1 VAGVPRRSRDLL
13 YWDYFQGRGGK
24 PKRPFLIIWP
34 VQIPSS
40 TASTERWGRESLEER
55 ALLIGWI
62 HNTKNTLDSIQ
73 KLTQI
78 SQDRFRDKEFG
89 KLFKRMVSED
99 IHHTGLLLDGLLN
112 YFQGTPLIKKAN
124 TVNTL
129 IEEALKG
136 NQAHLK
142 EKGVR
147 LFKKLEKDLPEI
159 IVPDEHLRYIL
170 NSVLQYV
177 IASTPAHG
185 NIELL
190 TKFAIFK
197 KGDREEQACFEGHGG
212 HIEILIVF
220 SGDRE
225 SVDALETISGSI
237 PTIQKDG
244 ALELMLRLIKEMVLK
259 NRGIMK
265 FEGDEKKAKTMISL
279 AFPVERRNVAFY
291 EPLNISPSANH
302 LNILEI

>member
-1 VAGVPRRSRDLL
+1 MAGVPNRPRNLL
-13 YWDYFQGRGGK
+13 YWNYFQGRGGK
-24 PKRPFLIIWP
+24 PKRPFLIIRP
-34 VQIPSS
+34 VQIPVS
-40 TASTERWGRESLEER
+40 TASTERWDRESLEER

-62 HNTKNTLDSIQ
+62 HNTKHTLDSIQ

-99 IHHTGLLLDGLLN
+99 IHQTDLLLDGLLN
-112 YFQGTPLIKKAN
+112 YFQVTTLIKKTN

-129 IEEALKG
+129 IEEALKA
-136 NQAHLK
+136 NQARLK

-170 NSVLQYV
+170 NSVFQYV
-177 IASTPAHG
+177 IASTPVHG
-185 NIELL
+185 NVELL
-190 TKFAIFK
+190 TKFSIFK
-197 KGDREEQACFEGHGG
+197 KGGGEEQTFSEGHGG

-220 SGDRE
+220 AGGRE
-225 SVDALETISGSI
+225 SSGSI
-237 PTIQKDG
+237 PTIQKDE
-244 ALELMLRLIKEMVLK
+244 ALELMLRLIKEMVVK

-265 FEGDEKKAKTMISL
+265 LEGDERKAKTIISL
-279 AFPVERRNVAFY
+279 VFPVERRNVAFY
-291 EPLNISPSANH
+291 EPMNTSPPANH
-302 LNILEI
+302 LNPVVA